1 MLDRV
6 LARAN
11 LWALDNVERH
21 WVDYVVSNTMTDL
34 NRWLNGFLWTYDLK
48 ALVEE
53 VRDEAPG
60 VKTFVL
66 RPNQHWRGFEP
77 GQHVELILPVQDGDV
92 APLRRHYS
100 LSAVDKG
107 RFSITV
113 KHLPGGRGS
122 SWLHEH
128 LRTGMTVSLGHP
140 QGRFCHQGQ
149 AKVLYLCAGSGITPC
164 HSMITALL
172 GQPDAEQTDIQ
183 LIAQFRE
190 PSDVIFI
197 DTLQQWAQDGVKV
210 TTALS
215 SLAPQDVCLPDLAPR
230 LDAAQLGKLCPDL
243 LERDVYLC
251 GPTGFMTQMIEHLR
265 GLNVDLTRVHTE
277 RFVAVE
283 PTQAPAGRFLAE
295 GAEVFFQH
303 LNTRITLTADDQDKT
318 LLQVA
323 RDHGVNLESGCC
335 QGMCGTCKLTV
346 HDGEVSGNVLG
357 KAVYL
362 CTSYPASRT
371 LTLDA

>member
-77 GQHVELILPVQDGDV
+77 GQHVELLLPVGDGE
-92 APLRRHYS
+92 PLRRHYS

-113 KHLPGGRGS
+113 KRMEGGRGS

-128 LRTGMTVSLGHP
+128 LRAGMTLSLGHP

-172 GQPDAEQTDIQ
+172 GQPAAEHTDIQ

-190 PSDVIFI
+190 PSDVIFLE
-197 DTLQQWAQDGVKV
+197 TLQQWAQDGVRV
-210 TTALS
+210 TTSLS
-215 SLAPQDVCLPDLAPR
+215 SLAPEDVCLPDLAPR
-230 LDAAQLGKLCPDL
+230 LDATQLDKLCPDL

-251 GPTGFMTQMIEHLR
+251 GPTGFMTQMIEHLQA
-265 GLNVDLTRVHTE
+265 LNVDLTRVHTE

-283 PTQAPAGRFLAE
+283 PTQAQAGAFVAE

-303 LNTRITLTADDQDKT
+303 LNTRITLTADDQNKT